1 MNNLIRVDE
10 SDITVFGAPSSRLEN
25 RDSKLPPTFSQS
37 GLPSLSSMVK
47 HFNQNKYLWNIYS
60 PLVLKPHEKC
70 FLNLTSI
77 GLEWAQQPNQ

>member
-25 RDSKLPPTFSQS
+25 RDSKLPFTFSQS

-47 HFNQNKYLWNIYS
+47 HFNQNKYL
-60 PLVLKPHEKC
+60 
-70 FLNLTSI
+70 
-77 GLEWAQQPNQ
+77 